1 MLSLDWSKYQLSDCV
16 LNATLIVIDTNVN
29 TLMRS
34 EFTDSLNSKQVE
46 YPLSIDIT
54 TLVIP
59 FDISI
64 PSDFRYYHLGLSI
77 PFSIILESNPNIDWS
92 WEHLWNQWYRNVDSD
107 SNAFYPLYTNSNR
120 VSETFSIA
128 MIVSIS
134 YAPWELWFHTIQ
146 ISSIDN
152 NQLILRYIME
162 HEITI

>member
-1 MLSLDWSKYQLSDCV
+1 M
-16 LNATLIVIDTNVN
+16 
-29 TLMRS
+29 
-34 EFTDSLNSKQVE
+34 
-46 YPLSIDIT
+46 
-54 TLVIP
+54 
-59 FDISI
+59 
-64 PSDFRYYHLGLSI
+64 
-77 PFSIILESNPNIDWS
+77 
-92 WEHLWNQWYRNVDSD
+92 WNQRYRNVDSD

-120 VSETFSIA
+120 VSETFNIA